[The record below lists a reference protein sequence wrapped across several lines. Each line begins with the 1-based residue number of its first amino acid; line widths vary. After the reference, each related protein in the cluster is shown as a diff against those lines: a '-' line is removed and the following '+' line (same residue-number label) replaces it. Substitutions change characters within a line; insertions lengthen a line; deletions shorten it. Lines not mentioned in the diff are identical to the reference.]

1 MAQQHISIGYFS
13 SQTGLS
19 VRALRLY
26 DEVGLLK
33 PAFVVEHNKYRYYQ
47 FEQIELAK
55 QIKTYRENDL
65 PLEQIKH
72 ILEQPES
79 TQQTLEQ
86 HLERLRERLIQQQT
100 LIGQVER
107 LLTQTR

>member
-47 FEQIELAK
+47 SEQIELAK